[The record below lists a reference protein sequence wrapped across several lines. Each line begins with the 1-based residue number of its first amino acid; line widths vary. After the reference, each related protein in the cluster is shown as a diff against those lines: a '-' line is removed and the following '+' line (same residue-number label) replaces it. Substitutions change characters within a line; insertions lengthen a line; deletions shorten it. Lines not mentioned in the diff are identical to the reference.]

1 VLAPMSGFSDLP
13 YRSLCRRMGSALSY
27 TEFVSAREILH
38 SRTRHWRQAFAF
50 YEWERPVVMQIFEA
64 DEDSL
69 VEAATRIEELRPDV
83 IDVNMGC
90 SIQRVAQ
97 RGAGAGL
104 LRDPAKVGR
113 IFARMT
119 QAVSCPVSGKIR
131 LGWDCKTRN
140 YVDIVRAMQDNGA
153 AMVAVHARTR
163 EQGYSGKADWDA
175 IAGVVEIAS
184 IPVIGNGDVESV
196 HGIEE
201 MKRETGCSAVMIGR
215 GAIGNPWLF
224 QKRERSLVPLEEKIQ
239 LILAHFAA
247 MANFYGPPLAAI
259 LMRKHLSRYFAEQ
272 PGVRELR
279 ASLVRL
285 ESEEQLKELL
295 DRMRKRSP
303 APDGGPHYNGAT

>member
-27 TEFVSAREILH
+27 TEFVSAKEVIH
-38 SRTRHWRQAFAF
+38 SRSRHWQKAFAF

-69 VEAATRIEELRPDV
+69 VEAAVKLEELKPDV
-83 IDVNMGC
+83 IDLNMGC
-90 SIQRVAQ
+90 SIQRVAN

-104 LRDPAKVGR
+104 LRDPAKVAR

-119 QAVSCPVSGKIR
+119 RAVSCPISGKIR
-131 LGWDCKTRN
+131 LGWDCRSLN
-140 YVDIVRAMQDNGA
+140 FLDVVRAMQDNGA

-163 EQGYSGKADWDA
+163 EQGYSGEADWQA
-175 IAGVVEIAS
+175 IASVVDAAR
-184 IPVIGNGDVESV
+184 IPVIGNGDVQSV
-196 HGIEE
+196 AGIEE
-201 MKRETGCSAVMIGR
+201 MKRKTGCSAVMIGR

-224 QKRERSLVPLEEKIQ
+224 QKRERRLVPIDEKIQ
-239 LILAHFAA
+239 LILEHFAA
-247 MANFYGPPLAAI
+247 MAAFYGAELAAI

-279 ASLVRL
+279 GSLVRL
-285 ESEEQLKELL
+285 ESETQLRELL
-295 DRMRKRSP
+295 DRIRERSASLP
-303 APDGGPHYNGAT
+303 VT